1 MTPPAAAPTQEAYL
15 AALPVSAR
23 ARLEA
28 VRAAVERAVPGATRC
43 VAYRMPAWRR
53 GRVFLYAGAF
63 EAHVGIYPPV
73 TDDAALV
80 AALAPY
86 RGPKGNLAFRHDAPL
101 PIGLI
106 ERVAAAHSRQYGGD

>member
-86 RGPKGNLAFRHDAPL
+86 RGPKGNLQFPL
-101 PIGLI
+101 DEPMPYALI
-106 ERVAAAHSRQYGGD
+106 AQVAKTLAREYGG